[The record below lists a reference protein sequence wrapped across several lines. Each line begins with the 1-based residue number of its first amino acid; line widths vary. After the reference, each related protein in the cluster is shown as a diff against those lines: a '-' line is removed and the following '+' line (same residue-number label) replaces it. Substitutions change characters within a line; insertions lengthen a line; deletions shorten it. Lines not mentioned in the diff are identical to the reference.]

1 VTASSGVNDRDGGV
15 VRERAVGPLLR
26 REPVQVLLALA
37 TGVLLSVVLLGAGA
51 GVALWR
57 LAVLPVALL
66 FVVRG
71 IGGLIGLGRSEWRR
85 ERTGLRAYLVV
96 VLRFVLA
103 YLLVVAAVAA

>member
-1 VTASSGVNDRDGGV
+1 VTDPDGAAAS
-15 VRERAVGPLLR
+15 ERAAVTPLR
-26 REPVQVLLALA
+26 QEPVQVLIAVA
-37 TGVLLSVVLLGAGA
+37 AGVLLSTVLVGARA

-57 LAVLPVALL
+57 LAILPVALL

-71 IGGLIGLGRSEWRR
+71 IVGLIGLGRSEWRR
-85 ERTGLRAYLVV
+85 ERTGARAYLAV